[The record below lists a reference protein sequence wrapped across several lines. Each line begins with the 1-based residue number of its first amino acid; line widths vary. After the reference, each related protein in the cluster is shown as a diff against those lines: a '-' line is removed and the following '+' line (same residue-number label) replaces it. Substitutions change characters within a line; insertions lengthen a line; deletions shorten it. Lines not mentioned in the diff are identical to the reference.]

1 MHKISSQIIHLPLQG
16 SKSPDQVN
24 SFTDIEGWKGKKK
37 LLQVTNLKELFFPFF
52 FKESFWQYCIQNMW
66 CVLSFHSTNLWNV
79 CALCMRSCK
88 IVVSAEIRHPNVLG
102 VSLFN
107 VSLSYT
113 PESPCSKSH
122 STKYLLP
129 KFEGP

>member
-1 MHKISSQIIHLPLQG
+1 MHKISSETIHLPLQG

-37 LLQVTNLKELFFPFF
+37 KLLQVANPKELFFF
-52 FKESFWQYCIQNMW
+52 FKKVSDSIASRICDG
-66 CVLSFHSTNLWNV
+66 VLSFHSTNLWNV
-79 CALCMRSCK
+79 CAFCRRSCK
-88 IVVSAEIRHPNVLG
+88 IVVSSEIRHPNVSG